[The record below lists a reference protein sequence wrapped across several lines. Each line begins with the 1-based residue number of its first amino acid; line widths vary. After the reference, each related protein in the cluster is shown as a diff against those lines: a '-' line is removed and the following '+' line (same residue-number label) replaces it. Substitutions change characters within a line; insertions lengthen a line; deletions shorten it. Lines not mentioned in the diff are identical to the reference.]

1 MTILQKSR
9 FISCW
14 KKYNNIWNNKNK
26 KAGDFLKFIHIADV
40 HWGAKPE
47 KNRSFG
53 MIRENE
59 IKETFQKVIEYAN
72 QHQTD
77 VLLIAGDFFDKQ
89 PTKQELREVDYILSG
104 LLNTKTV
111 LIAGNHDHL
120 SQQDEFSHYQWNSE
134 VYMLDGRD
142 KDHIYFKDLDTTIY
156 GISYWTNQI
165 MEPVYDK
172 MAPQS
177 ESGFSILL
185 AHGGD
190 ESHIPIN
197 KDPLK
202 WSGFDYIALGHIH
215 KPEIIFED
223 LMAYAG
229 SLEPLD
235 HTETGNHGFIEGE
248 ISEEKQQI
256 EFVPFAKRKYIQV
269 EVTITEEMSAFEIKD
284 RVETELSYRGRENI
298 YEVIITGSIDPEIE
312 LDFENMKEDYLISD
326 IIYETKSRWDYDQLS
341 EENDFMIQKVAEIL
355 KDEPQ
360 ALSFAMEAL
369 SYARE
374 R

>member
-1 MTILQKSR
+1 
-9 FISCW
+9 
-14 KKYNNIWNNKNK
+14 
-26 KAGDFLKFIHIADV
+26 
-40 HWGAKPE
+40 
-47 KNRSFG
+47 
-53 MIRENE
+53 
-59 IKETFQKVIEYAN
+59 
-72 QHQTD
+72 
-77 VLLIAGDFFDKQ
+77 
-89 PTKQELREVDYILSG
+89 
-104 LLNTKTV
+104 
-111 LIAGNHDHL
+111 
-120 SQQDEFSHYQWNSE
+120 
-134 VYMLDGRD
+134 
-142 KDHIYFKDLDTTIY
+142 
-156 GISYWTNQI
+156 
-165 MEPVYDK
+165 
-172 MAPQS
+172 
-177 ESGFSILL
+177 
-185 AHGGD
+185 
-190 ESHIPIN
+190 
-197 KDPLK
+197 
-202 WSGFDYIALGHIH
+202 
-215 KPEIIFED
+215 
-223 LMAYAG
+223 MAYAG

>member
-1 MTILQKSR
+1 M
-9 FISCW
+9 
-14 KKYNNIWNNKNK
+14 
-26 KAGDFLKFIHIADV
+26 KFIHIADV

-197 KDPLK
+197 KDLLK

-326 IIYETKSRWDYDQLS
+326 IIYETKSRWDYVQLS